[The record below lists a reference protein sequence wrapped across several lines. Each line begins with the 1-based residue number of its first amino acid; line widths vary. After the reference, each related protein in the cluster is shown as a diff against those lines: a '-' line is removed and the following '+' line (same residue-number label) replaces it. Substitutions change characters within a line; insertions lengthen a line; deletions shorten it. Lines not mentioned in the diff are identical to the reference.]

1 VCGAG
6 FAQVSSE
13 RCAPSYQ
20 LSRRERSVE
29 ARQPSASVGCSHE
42 RVDEEVEARADA
54 LRRAYEH
61 HGARLLR
68 LATLVAG
75 SSDVGEEIMQETFV
89 RAATAFPRLSDEEMG
104 PYLRT
109 VALNVW
115 RNRLRRLALERRVR
129 MPWTTTSMSERSLED
144 RDVLWRAIRRLPP
157 RQRACLVLRY
167 YEDLSERE
175 TATVLRCSVG
185 TVKSLSSRGLA
196 RLRKELQGVDR
207 G

>member
-1 VCGAG
+1 
-6 FAQVSSE
+6 
-13 RCAPSYQ
+13 
-20 LSRRERSVE
+20 
-29 ARQPSASVGCSHE
+29 
-42 RVDEEVEARADA
+42 VDEEVEARADT

-75 SSDVGEEIMQETFV
+75 SRDVGEEIVQEAFV
-89 RAATAFPRLSDEEMG
+89 RAATALPRLSDEEIG

-115 RNRLRRLALERRVR
+115 RNRLRRLTIERRMT
-129 MPWTTTSMSERSLED
+129 MPWIAHSQDERPFED
-144 RDVLWRAIRRLPP
+144 RDSLWRAIRRLPP
-157 RQRACLVLRY
+157 KQRACLVLRY

-175 TATVLRCSVG
+175 TATVLGCSLG

-196 RLRKELQGVDR
+196 RLRREMQGVD
-207 G
+207 GG

>member
-1 VCGAG
+1 
-6 FAQVSSE
+6 
-13 RCAPSYQ
+13 
-20 LSRRERSVE
+20 
-29 ARQPSASVGCSHE
+29 
-42 RVDEEVEARADA
+42 VDEEVEARANT
-54 LRRAYEH
+54 LRHAYEH

-75 SSDVGEEIMQETFV
+75 SRDVGEEIMQEAFV
-89 RAATAFPRLSDEEMG
+89 RAATTLPRLSDEETG

-115 RNRLRRLALERRVR
+115 RNRLRRLLLEHRVR
-129 MPWTTTSMSERSLED
+129 MPWIAPSTDERSFED
-144 RDVLWRAIRRLPP
+144 RDALWRAMRRLPP

-175 TATVLRCSVG
+175 TATALRCSVG
-185 TVKSLSSRGLA
+185 TVKSLSSRGIA
-196 RLRKELQGVDR
+196 RLRREMQGVDR

>member
-1 VCGAG
+1 
-6 FAQVSSE
+6 
-13 RCAPSYQ
+13 
-20 LSRRERSVE
+20 
-29 ARQPSASVGCSHE
+29 
-42 RVDEEVEARADA
+42 VDEEVEARADT

-68 LATLVAG
+68 FATLVAG
-75 SSDVGEEIMQETFV
+75 SRDVGEEIMQETFV
-89 RAATAFPRLSDEEMG
+89 RAATALPRLSEEETG

-115 RNRLRRLALERRVR
+115 RNRLRRLILERRVR
-129 MPWTTTSMSERSLED
+129 MPWITTSTDERSFED
-144 RDVLWRAIRRLPP
+144 RDAVWHALRRLPP

-196 RLRKELQGVDR
+196 RLRRELQGVDR

>member
-1 VCGAG
+1 
-6 FAQVSSE
+6 
-13 RCAPSYQ
+13 
-20 LSRRERSVE
+20 
-29 ARQPSASVGCSHE
+29 
-42 RVDEEVEARADA
+42 VDEEVEARANT

-75 SSDVGEEIMQETFV
+75 SRDMGEEIMQEAFV
-89 RAATAFPRLSDEEMG
+89 RAAKVLPRLSDEETG
-104 PYLRT
+104 AYLRT

-115 RNRLRRLALERRVR
+115 RNRLRRLLLERRVR
-129 MPWTTTSMSERSLED
+129 MPRLTTSHDEQSFEERD
-144 RDVLWRAIRRLPP
+144 AMWRAMRRLPP

-175 TATVLRCSVG
+175 AATVLRCSVG

-196 RLRKELQGVDR
+196 RLRREMQGVDS